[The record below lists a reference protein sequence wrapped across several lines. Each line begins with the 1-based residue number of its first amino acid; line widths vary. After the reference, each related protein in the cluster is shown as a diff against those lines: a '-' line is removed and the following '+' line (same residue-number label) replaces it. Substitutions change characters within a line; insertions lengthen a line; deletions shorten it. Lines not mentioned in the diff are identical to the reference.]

1 MEPYEKVKLA
11 RSSDRPTV
19 REYIN
24 ALFPNSVELHGD
36 RCFGDESAMVGGIGY
51 LGKTPVTFIGIDKG
65 RTTEERIKNHFGS
78 PGPEGYRKA
87 LRLMR
92 QASKFR
98 RPVITFVDTA
108 GAYCGEVAEM
118 RGQGQAI
125 AQNLMEMM
133 KLDCPVVTLVTGE
146 GGSGGALGIAVS
158 DSLYMLENAVYSV
171 ISPEGC
177 AEILFKDAKRSAD
190 AAKTLCITAG
200 DMVRF
205 GVADGIVS
213 EDFDNFP
220 FMCKRI
226 SLLLSSEIERLSAK
240 TAEELRCERYDR
252 FRKIGVFCEN

>member
-65 RTTEERIKNHFGS
+65 RTTE
-78 PGPEGYRKA
+78 GYRKA

-108 GAYCGEVAEM
+108 GAYCGEEAEM